1 MYQFGVCT
9 VKFGMGPGCLMHSLA
24 IKAVEKTLA
33 FHAGLGQTFIVVL
46 RKEALIMVDS
56 SFFFAG
62 GGTGGHIYP
71 AIAVAQ
77 QIVEIEPSARIHFF
91 CSTRS
96 IDKHILGQAG
106 FEYTA
111 LPAVGFSIRPKK
123 LINFCK
129 SLLRSYRIA
138 EKAVRN
144 DCNSV
149 IIGAGGF
156 VSTPVCM
163 AAHKHKVPIALLNV
177 DIVPGRANK
186 INARWADEIFVQFQE
201 TAQYFAQRKK
211 KVSVVGCPIRSGFKN
226 PVAER
231 AIEQLGLD
239 RNKKILLI
247 TGASSGSENINK
259 AVCLLLDKLAAF
271 AEDWQIVH
279 LAGRNNYE
287 KVCLASA
294 RHEEKSLPLRHEE
307 KGLPLQHEEKG
318 IPLQPERSRMAKISY
333 KVISY
338 FDDMPDLL
346 AAADLVIGRSGA
358 VSVAEYA
365 AAAVPSICMPYPYHK
380 DKHQYL
386 NAGKLVEAGAA
397 VIVDDLLDKKDRSEW
412 LWEELE
418 ELMKNEQLRRQMA
431 EGCRKIANPDAD
443 RKIAEQLLKMA
454 AGRSTK

>member
-1 MYQFGVCT
+1 
-9 VKFGMGPGCLMHSLA
+9 
-24 IKAVEKTLA
+24 
-33 FHAGLGQTFIVVL
+33 
-46 RKEALIMVDS
+46 MVDG

-77 QIVEIEPSARIHFF
+77 QLVEIEPSAKIHFF

-96 IDKHILGQAG
+96 IDKHIILQAG

-111 LPAVGFSIRPKK
+111 LPAVGFSVRPRR
-123 LINFCK
+123 FFDFGK

-138 EKAVRN
+138 KNKIHKNWNIV
-144 DCNSV
+144 V
-149 IIGAGGF
+149 IGTGGF
-156 VSTPVCM
+156 VSTPVCL

-186 INARWADEIFVQFQE
+186 INTRWADEIFVQFPE
-201 TAQYFAQRKK
+201 TAQYFTQRNR
-211 KVSVVGCPIRSGFKN
+211 KVSVFGCPIRSGFKN
-226 PVAER
+226 PVAGR
-231 AIEQLGLD
+231 AIEQLDLD

-247 TGASSGSENINK
+247 TGASSGSDNINK
-259 AVCLLLDKLAAF
+259 AICSLLDKLAAY
-271 AEDWQIVH
+271 ADDWQIVH

-287 KVCLASA
+287 KVYSYY
-294 RHEEKSLPLRHEE
+294 SD
-307 KGLPLQHEEKG
+307 
-318 IPLQPERSRMAKISY
+318 AKISY
-333 KVISY
+333 KVVSY

-386 NAGKLVEAGAA
+386 NAGKLVEVGAA
-397 VIVDDLLDKKDRSEW
+397 VIVDDLPDEKERSEW

-418 ELMKNEQLRRQMA
+418 GLMKDHETRQVMA
-431 EGCRKIANPDAD
+431 EGCRIIANPDAD

-454 AGRSTK
+454 DNR